1 MSSLGVLLKGIIVWV
16 LAGAVA
22 RILAGAGLAIGTY
35 ALLSDYLDSFLA
47 YLTNELSGLPADF
60 ASILWIAG
68 VGDAISI
75 IGSALVAVAAIN
87 SARVFIG
94 GS

>member
-1 MSSLGVLLKGIIVWV
+1 MIMLFKSLLVWI

-35 ALLSDYLDSFLA
+35 SILGDLLNDFLALLTSSLNGVTAGFSNL
-47 YLTNELSGLPADF
+47 
-60 ASILWIAG
+60 LWLAG

-94 GS
+94 SAS

>member
-1 MSSLGVLLKGIIVWV
+1 MIMLFKSLLIWI

-35 ALLSDYLDSFLA
+35 
-47 YLTNELSGLPADF
+47 
-60 ASILWIAG
+60 SILGDLLDNFLSMLTSSLNGVTGGFANLLWLAG

-94 GS
+94 GAS

>member
-1 MSSLGVLLKGIIVWV
+1 MIALFKGLLVWI

-35 ALLSDYLDSFLA
+35 AILGDYLDQFLGL
-47 YLTNELSGLPADF
+47 LTTELNGLPADF
-60 ASILWIAG
+60 ASILWISG
-68 VGDAISI
+68 VGEALSI
-75 IGSALVAVAAIN
+75 VGSALVATAAIN

-94 GS
+94 GAS

>member
-1 MSSLGVLLKGIIVWV
+1 MITLLKGLFVWI

-22 RILAGAGLAIGTY
+22 RILAGAGLALGTY
-35 ALLSDYLDSFLA
+35 AILGGLLDDFLEL
-47 YLTNELSGLPADF
+47 LTTSLNGVTSGFSNL
-60 ASILWIAG
+60 LWLAG
-68 VGDAISI
+68 VGEAISI

-94 GS
+94 GQS

>member
-1 MSSLGVLLKGIIVWV
+1 MIMLFKSLLIWI

-22 RILAGAGLAIGTY
+22 RVLAGAGLAIGTY
-35 ALLSDYLDSFLA
+35 
-47 YLTNELSGLPADF
+47 
-60 ASILWIAG
+60 SILGDLLDNFLSMLTSSLNGVTGGFANLLWLAG

-75 IGSALVAVAAIN
+75 VGSALVAVAAIN

-94 GS
+94 GAS

>member
-1 MSSLGVLLKGIIVWV
+1 MSMILKSLLVWI

-22 RILAGAGLAIGTY
+22 RVLAGAGLAIGTY
-35 ALLSDYLDSFLA
+35 AILGDLLNDFLA
-47 YLTNELSGLPADF
+47 LLTSSLNGVTAGFSNL
-60 ASILWIAG
+60 LWLAG

-94 GS
+94 SAS

>member
-1 MSSLGVLLKGIIVWV
+1 MILLFKSLLVWI

-35 ALLSDYLDSFLA
+35 AILGDLLNDFLA
-47 YLTNELSGLPADF
+47 LLTSSLNGVTAGFSNL
-60 ASILWIAG
+60 LWLAG
-68 VGDAISI
+68 VGDALSI
-75 IGSALVAVAAIN
+75 VGSALVAVAAIN

-94 GS
+94 GAA

>member
-1 MSSLGVLLKGIIVWV
+1 MIALFKSLLVWI

-35 ALLSDYLDSFLA
+35 
-47 YLTNELSGLPADF
+47 
-60 ASILWIAG
+60 SILGDLLDNFLIMLTSSLNGVTGGFANLLWLAG

-94 GS
+94 GAS

>member
-1 MSSLGVLLKGIIVWV
+1 MIALFKGLLVWI
-16 LAGAVA
+16 LAGAIA

-35 ALLSDYLDSFLA
+35 ALLSDYLDTFLS
-47 YLTNELSGLPADF
+47 YLSTEMNGLPSDF
-60 ASILWIAG
+60 ASLLWIAG

-75 IGSALVAVAAIN
+75 VGSALIAVAAIN

>member
-1 MSSLGVLLKGIIVWV
+1 MIMLFKSLLVWI

-35 ALLSDYLDSFLA
+35 AILGDLLNDFLA
-47 YLTNELSGLPADF
+47 LLTSSLNGVTAGFSNL
-60 ASILWIAG
+60 LWLAG
-68 VGDAISI
+68 VGDALSVV
-75 IGSALVAVAAIN
+75 GSALVAVAAIN

-94 GS
+94 GAA

>member
-1 MSSLGVLLKGIIVWV
+1 MILLFKSLLVWI
-16 LAGAVA
+16 LAGALA

-35 ALLSDYLDSFLA
+35 SILGDLLNDFLALLTTSLNGVS
-47 YLTNELSGLPADF
+47 SGFSSL
-60 ASILWIAG
+60 LWMAG

-75 IGSALVAVAAIN
+75 VGSALVAVAAIN

-94 GS
+94 QG

>member
-1 MSSLGVLLKGIIVWV
+1 MIALFKALFVWV

-22 RILAGAGLAIGTY
+22 RVLAGAGLAIGTY
-35 ALLSDYLDSFLA
+35 AILGGLLDDFLA
-47 YLTNELSGLPADF
+47 LLTSSLNSVTSGF
-60 ASILWIAG
+60 ANLLWLAG

-94 GS
+94 GQ

>member
-1 MSSLGVLLKGIIVWV
+1 MIALFKGLFVWI
-16 LAGAVA
+16 LAGAIA
-22 RILAGAGLAIGTY
+22 RVLAGAGLALGTY
-35 ALLSDYLDSFLA
+35 SM
-47 YLTNELSGLPADF
+47 LSGLLDDFLALLTTSLNGVSAGF
-60 ASILWIAG
+60 ASLLWIAG

-94 GS
+94 MPGGG

>member
-1 MSSLGVLLKGIIVWV
+1 MITLFKSLLIWI

-35 ALLSDYLDSFLA
+35 SILSDLLDSFLA
-47 YLTNELSGLPADF
+47 LLTTSLNGISSAFSSL
-60 ASILWIAG
+60 LWLAG
-68 VGDAISI
+68 VGEAVSI

-94 GS
+94 SPGA

>member
-1 MSSLGVLLKGIIVWV
+1 MIMLFKSLLVWV

-35 ALLSDYLDSFLA
+35 AILGDLLDSFLSL
-47 YLTNELSGLPADF
+47 LTSSLNGVSSGF
-60 ASILWIAG
+60 ASLLWLAG
-68 VGDAISI
+68 VGDALSI
-75 IGSALVAVAAIN
+75 VGSALVAVAAIN

-94 GS
+94 GASL

>member
-1 MSSLGVLLKGIIVWV
+1 MITLFKSLLVWI

-35 ALLSDYLDSFLA
+35 SLLSNMLDSFLGL
-47 YLTNELSGLPADF
+47 LTTSLNGVSSGF
-60 ASILWIAG
+60 ASLLWLAG
-68 VGDAISI
+68 VGEAISI

-94 GS
+94 MPSP

>member
-1 MSSLGVLLKGIIVWV
+1 MIALFKSLLVWI

-35 ALLSDYLDSFLA
+35 
-47 YLTNELSGLPADF
+47 
-60 ASILWIAG
+60 SILGDLLDNFLVMLTSSLNGVTGGFANLLWLAG

-94 GS
+94 GAS

>member
-1 MSSLGVLLKGIIVWV
+1 MIMLFKSLLVWI

-35 ALLSDYLDSFLA
+35 AILGDLLNDFLA
-47 YLTNELSGLPADF
+47 LLTSSLNGVTAGFSNL
-60 ASILWIAG
+60 LWLAG
-68 VGDAISI
+68 VGDALSI
-75 IGSALVAVAAIN
+75 VGSALVAVAAIN

-94 GS
+94 GAA